1 MILIAHG
8 NTVLADEVVLIA
20 CDMAQVRIRV
30 VHGGI
35 HLFRSGY
42 RLDAYSDALL
52 LSRHT
57 AH

>member
-30 VHGGI
+30 VHNQKRYMGSCI
-35 HLFRSGY
+35 
-42 RLDAYSDALL
+42 A
-52 LSRHT
+52 T
-57 AH
+57 A